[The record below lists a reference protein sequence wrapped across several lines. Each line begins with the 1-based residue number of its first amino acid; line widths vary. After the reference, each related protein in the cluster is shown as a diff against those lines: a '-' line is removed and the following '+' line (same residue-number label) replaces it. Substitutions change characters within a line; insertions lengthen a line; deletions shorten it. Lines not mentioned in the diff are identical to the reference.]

1 MRKRYKVLTIIML
14 MLVFV
19 FIACIEIKG
28 SQVDKV
34 IDEFIS
40 RGELVKIENKI
51 AYYKVV
57 RKYDYENTENI
68 IDSLNDVYVGTTGDI
83 YVSAKDPLSF
93 FVTKYM
99 SKNLRMGHGGIVKS
113 EDATI
118 TVEVTGN
125 SGRANNV
132 VKEYENK
139 WFQKSNIEITVLR
152 VKGIDIQEKTK
163 LNKWLE
169 DRYGMPYNYNFFK
182 HYNNKFYCFDLC
194 SEAYK
199 SLGYQ
204 LDNGYNTTLGG
215 TMIKNEDAYI
225 IYYKKQV
232 NKENINFEVYYLSE
246 E

>member
-1 MRKRYKVLTIIML
+1 MRKKYKILTIIL
-14 MLVFV
+14 LIFV
-19 FIACIEIKG
+19 LLFIACVEFKG

-34 IDEFIS
+34 ISEFVS

-51 AYYKVV
+51 AYYKVTK
-57 RKYDYENTENI
+57 KYDYENTENI
-68 IDSLNDVYVGTTGDI
+68 IDSLDDIYIGTTGDI
-83 YVSAKDPLSF
+83 YVSAKDPASF

-118 TVEVTGN
+118 TIEVTGN
-125 SGRANNV
+125 SGRTNNI

-139 WFQKSNIEITVLR
+139 WFEKNNIEITVLR
-152 VKGIDIQEKTK
+152 VKNMNEERKTK
-163 LNKWLE
+163 LIEWLE
-169 DRYGMPYNYNFFK
+169 NHYGMPYNYNFFK
-182 HYNNKFYCFDLC
+182 HYKNKFYCFDLC

-199 SLGYQ
+199 SLGYE

-215 TMIKNEDAYI
+215 TMIKNEDTYI

-232 NKENINFEVYYLSE
+232 RKENINYEVYYLSE